1 MKDSHTYYL
10 DKRDLLA
17 DLLQI
22 LADDPSLANED
33 ERIKGLIT
41 KIHKKAKKQKRAI
54 ASAKARQAD
63 MAKRA
68 NSLLF
73 QQNDERQAGSPDMI
87 HADDEQ
93 HPHLERPQRCYIC
106 KSSYQELH
114 AFYHYLCPDC
124 AKTNFARRSDHCELT
139 GRTALLTGGRIKI
152 GYEIALRLLRC
163 GATVHITTRFPTNAF
178 ETYAQENDY
187 QEWKDRLKIHGLDFR
202 NLPALQHLIDQLST
216 ELNSLEILI
225 NNAAQTISRPE
236 AFYAPLLA
244 KEQKRYLLQGDI
256 KTQSDMTS
264 LLFPSGKQDIYG
276 QQLDLRA
283 DNSWVQTLDQ
293 VSLKEM
299 LEVQLVNVTAPFLL
313 CSQLRPLMKRSPFDR
328 TFVVNVSAMEGVFN
342 RPYKSPWHP
351 HTNMG
356 KAALNMMTRTS
367 AQDYVR
373 DGIYMTSVDTGWVT
387 DENPAPKRER
397 LRASGFVPPLDVVDG
412 AARVLA
418 PIFDGLKQ
426 SSPPLHGVF
435 LKDYH
440 ISNW

>member
-1 MKDSHTYYL
+1 MKDSNTYYL
-10 DKRDLLA
+10 DNRGLLA
-17 DLLQI
+17 DLLQM

-41 KIHKKAKKQKRAI
+41 KIYKKAKKQRRDQENLRIRLADQEKRA
-54 ASAKARQAD
+54 S
-63 MAKRA
+63 
-68 NSLLF
+68 SLLF
-73 QQNDERQAGSPDMI
+73 QQNDERRTFSD
-87 HADDEQ
+87 ADQNGQEQ
-93 HPHLERPQRCYIC
+93 ELERPQSCYIC
-106 KSSYQELH
+106 KSRYQKLH
-114 AFYHYLCPDC
+114 HFYHYLCPNC
-124 AKTNFARRSDHCELT
+124 AATNFERRSDSYGLS
-139 GRTALLTGGRIKI
+139 GRTALVTGGRIKI
-152 GYEIALRLLRC
+152 GFEIAIRLLRC
-163 GATVHITTRFPTNAF
+163 GATVHITTRFPINAL
-178 ETYAQENDY
+178 EAYSQEADY
-187 QEWKDRLKIHGLDFR
+187 SEWKDRLKIHGLDFR
-202 NLPALQHLIDQLST
+202 NLPSLQELTDQL
-216 ELNSLEILI
+216 LCNLDSLEILI

-236 AFYAPLLA
+236 AFYAPLLE
-244 KEQKRYLLQGDI
+244 KEKERYLLPGDVDSHPGI
-256 KTQSDMTS
+256 SS
-264 LLFPSGKQDIYG
+264 LLFPEGKQDIYG
-276 QQLDLRA
+276 QPLDLRT
-283 DNSWVQTLDQ
+283 DNSWVQSLDQ

-299 LEVQLVNVTAPFLL
+299 LEVQLVNVTTPFLL
-313 CSQLRPLMKRSPFDR
+313 TSRLRPLMKRSPFER

-367 AQDYVR
+367 AQDYAR

-397 LRASGFVPPLDVVDG
+397 LRDSGFVPPLDVVDG